1 MLQHYRAELSTLP
14 PFPATAQSHAQES
27 SPTAAVPETKRS
39 RRSITSKTNGYE
51 GPGDVQ
57 SNSSHHIR
65 SRRPRVGQ
73 WDAQSKAIPPITPT
87 AAQGPLGGG
96 GSHQA
101 ACFQRSSFPC
111 GALGCTEPCVSPR
124 HAGGFMM
131 TKGCLPSA
139 QGPNRN
145 SRRLLSSLLSITP
158 S

>member
-14 PFPATAQSHAQES
+14 PFPTTAQSHAQES
-27 SPTAAVPETKRS
+27 SPTAAVPETKHS

-101 ACFQRSSFPC
+101 ACFQ
-111 GALGCTEPCVSPR
+111 
-124 HAGGFMM
+124 
-131 TKGCLPSA
+131 
-139 QGPNRN
+139 
-145 SRRLLSSLLSITP
+145 
-158 S
+158 